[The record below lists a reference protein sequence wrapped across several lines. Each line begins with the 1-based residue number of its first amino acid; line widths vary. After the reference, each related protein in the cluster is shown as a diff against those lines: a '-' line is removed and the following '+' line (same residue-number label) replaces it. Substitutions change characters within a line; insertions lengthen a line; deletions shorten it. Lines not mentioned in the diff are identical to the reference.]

1 MSLKASCIFHVKKN
15 WPVNLKIFSN
25 TFSWLILPIKMEK
38 LQIFEEIDGLT
49 LSSFLTSCFYSLKR
63 LFLFV
68 PFPYLRAR
76 TIETSSLPTNS
87 SWPLF
92 KQIEIFFLIYWLYIS
107 TISTFLH
114 IRASLMLETASCT
127 RINDIISKTLI
138 KKNSKIL
145 YIWTW
150 CSLRWYNYF
159 FAALQIIFS
168 LACVSIETHKLSP
181 SPVLGASGPLTK
193 KNSQN
198 FAFTVCVTPNLAN
211 KFCPIM
217 WLVPVPG
224 RLLA

>member
-1 MSLKASCIFHVKKN
+1 MSLKASCIFHLKKN
-15 WPVNLKIFSN
+15 RAVNLKIFSN
-25 TFSWLILPIKMEK
+25 TFSWPILPIKMEK

-127 RINDIISKTLI
+127 RINDIIRKKLI
-138 KKNSKIL
+138 L
-145 YIWTW
+145 HIWTW

-159 FAALQIIFS
+159 FAALCIGQI
-168 LACVSIETHKLSP
+168 E
-181 SPVLGASGPLTK
+181 ASTCPPRAFD
-193 KNSQN
+193 S
-198 FAFTVCVTPNLAN
+198 FA
-211 KFCPIM
+211 
-217 WLVPVPG
+217 VPG
-224 RLLA
+224 RREFDYQSLPGGEEFDPHALGVGNLNCTLDFM

>member
-25 TFSWLILPIKMEK
+25 TFSWPILPIKMEK

-127 RINDIISKTLI
+127 RINDIIRKKLI
-138 KKNSKIL
+138 L
-145 YIWTW
+145 HIWTW

-181 SPVLGASGPLTK
+181 STVLGASGPLTK

-198 FAFTVCVTPNLAN
+198 FVFTVCVTPNLAN

-217 WLVPVPG
+217 
-224 RLLA
+224 